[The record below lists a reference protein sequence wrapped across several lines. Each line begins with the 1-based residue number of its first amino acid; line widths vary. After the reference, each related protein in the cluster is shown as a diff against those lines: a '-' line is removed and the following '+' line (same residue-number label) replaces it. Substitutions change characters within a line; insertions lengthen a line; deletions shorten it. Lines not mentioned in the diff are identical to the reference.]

1 MFQEPAWL
9 RPLLPAPEGRVSLGA
24 APERR
29 PDMRQLSIAL
39 GACVAA
45 VAVTAG
51 PALAQNSTPSTY
63 QAARA
68 AGAAAQKV
76 APPNLVLPADMGGG
90 TYSQRMTSP
99 NSTTTTMPADTT
111 PATPPDTSTT
121 TTTPTTPTTPSSPNT
136 KPGG

>member
-1 MFQEPAWL
+1 
-9 RPLLPAPEGRVSLGA
+9 
-24 APERR
+24 
-29 PDMRQLSIAL
+29 MRQLSIAL

-45 VAVTAG
+45 LAVTAG

-63 QAARA
+63 KAARA

-90 TYSQRMTSP
+90 TYSQRMTSTD
-99 NSTTTTMPADTT
+99 STTTTPNATPNSVPPSTPNNIGPGTASPADNSGASKPST
-111 PATPPDTSTT
+111 PANGPPNNGNNTT
-121 TTTPTTPTTPSSPNT
+121 SPNT